1 MFVTQDYSSVEG
13 CTRSEGNLV
22 AAETSA
28 DGRFLPF
35 IPTSVGNAPNVCVL
49 AAPYGVRSVRIRD
62 FIGRKQE
69 EQFIEARLGAGCS
82 FKKIISFIRDSVMN
96 AKLSCLFINS
106 IAFIERRIAYV

>member
-1 MFVTQDYSSVEG
+1 
-13 CTRSEGNLV
+13 
-22 AAETSA
+22 
-28 DGRFLPF
+28 
-35 IPTSVGNAPNVCVL
+35 GNAPNVCVL